1 MEDAT
6 LQFYRRITRT
16 EDCIELKVAKR
27 EEDVEKSAEV
37 AIQQIKEKQYIEG
50 LHRKGYTDILGYGI
64 AFYKKTCT
72 IKRVK

>member
-1 MEDAT
+1 MRLSNEQMSVSYTHLDVYKR
-6 LQFYRRITRT
+6 Q
-16 EDCIELKVAKR
+16 R

>member
-1 MEDAT
+1 M
-6 LQFYRRITRT
+6 
-16 EDCIELKVAKR
+16 AKR

-64 AFYKKTCT
+64 AFYKKTCV
-72 IKRVK
+72 IKKME